1 MNTKIII
8 GAQWGDEGKGKIVD
22 LLSKDT
28 DVVVR
33 YQGGANAGHTIIVNG
48 KKFVLH
54 LIPSGILHKDVICVI
69 GNGVVLDPIAFL
81 EEVKFLNKN
90 GIDTESRIFI
100 LPNTHLVLPFHQKI
114 DQISEQRSNKKIGT
128 TGKGIGPA
136 YTDKYSRIGIRVID
150 LIDEKYLRDLIETN
164 IKTKNALIKNYYKEE
179 EISGINVYEFLLS
192 VRERLLKYVVHD
204 PLFVN
209 KLLREGKRILFEGAQ
224 GALLDVDYGTYP
236 FVTSS
241 NPTIGGVFTGSGVPL
256 NAIGEIIGVVKSY
269 CTRVGEGPFPT
280 ELKNEIGE
288 KLRINGNEFGATTG
302 RPRRCGWFDLVALK
316 YSLELNGI
324 NSLAI
329 TKLDVLTGFEK
340 IYVCTGYKIESKELD
355 YFPIDIHSLQK
366 VKPIYKE
373 LKGWNKPVL
382 GLRDYEDL
390 PDEAKEYLNFI
401 EKFTGVKIRIISTGF
416 ERDDTIFL

>member
-28 DVVVR
+28 DIVVR

-69 GNGVVLDPIAFL
+69 GNGVVLDPTAFL
-81 EEVKFLNKN
+81 EEVKFLNEN
-90 GIDTESRIFI
+90 RIDTENRIFI
-100 LPNTHLVLPFHQKI
+100 LPNTHLVLPFHQQI
-114 DQISEQRSNKKIGT
+114 DQINEKKGKKKIGT

-136 YTDKYSRIGIRVID
+136 YTDKYSRMGIRAID
-150 LIDEKYLRDLIETN
+150 LINEKYFEDIIETN
-164 IKTKNALIKNYYKEE
+164 IKIKNVLIKNYYGGE
-179 EISGINVYEFLLS
+179 EISIGEIKEFLFS
-192 VRERLLKYVVHD
+192 IRERLLKYVVED

-302 RPRRCGWFDLVALK
+302 RPRRCGWLDLVALK

-340 IYVCTGYKIESKELD
+340 IYVCTGYQIERKDLD

-373 LKGWNKPVL
+373 FKGWNKPVL
-382 GLRDYEDL
+382 GLRDYQDL